1 MLYFLLFNIA
11 PTVIELI
18 AVAIIFQL
26 NFGWPLVAA
35 TAVAVA
41 LYAVTTRTIT
51 EWRNALREKMN
62 RLDGQAMSRAVDSL
76 LNYETVKYFGAE
88 AREEARYAQATGAY
102 AIAAVKS
109 ENSLGLLNIAQALI
123 VNLLMAGAMAYT
135 VWGWSQGRL
144 TVGDVVFVNT
154 YLTQLFRP
162 LDMLGMVYR
171 TIRQGLIDMAEMFKL
186 MDEPQEV
193 ADAPGAPALIVR
205 QPSVVFDNVVF
216 GYEPDRT
223 ILHGLDL
230 EIPAGHKVAIV
241 GPSGAG
247 KSTIARLLFRF
258 YDPQAGR
265 ILIDGQDIRTVTQAS
280 LRAALG
286 IVPQDSVLFN
296 DTIGYNIAYGRDGAG
311 PAEVEAAARGAALMD
326 LIERLP
332 QGFATEVGERGLKL
346 SGGEKQRVAIARTLV
361 KNPPILL
368 LDEATSALDT
378 RTEQEI
384 LATLHA
390 VTENRTSISIA
401 HRLSTIADADTIFV
415 LDQGRLAESG
425 THADL
430 LRHDGL
436 YAEMWTRQA
445 SEQAEF
451 SEAAE

>member
-1 MLYFLLFNIA
+1 
-11 PTVIELI
+11 
-18 AVAIIFQL
+18 
-26 NFGWPLVAA
+26 
-35 TAVAVA
+35 
-41 LYAVTTRTIT
+41 
-51 EWRNALREKMN
+51 
-62 RLDGQAMSRAVDSL
+62 
-76 LNYETVKYFGAE
+76 
-88 AREEARYAQATGAY
+88 
-102 AIAAVKS
+102 
-109 ENSLGLLNIAQALI
+109 
-123 VNLLMAGAMAYT
+123 
-135 VWGWSQGRL
+135 
-144 TVGDVVFVNT
+144 
-154 YLTQLFRP
+154 
-162 LDMLGMVYR
+162 
-171 TIRQGLIDMAEMFKL
+171 
-186 MDEPQEV
+186 
-193 ADAPGAPALIVR
+193 
-205 QPSVVFDNVVF
+205 
-216 GYEPDRT
+216 
-223 ILHGLDL
+223 
-230 EIPAGHKVAIV
+230 
-241 GPSGAG
+241 
-247 KSTIARLLFRF
+247 
-258 YDPQAGR
+258 
-265 ILIDGQDIRTVTQAS
+265 VTQAS